1 MTLNILPNLRR
12 KFEKVRLVVFDVDGT
27 LTDGGMYYGS
37 DGELMK
43 RFSVKDGMGITL
55 LRRAGIQTAF
65 VTAESSSIALRRAEK
80 LQVDYVVLSVHDK
93 LQEVQRIAQKAGVT
107 LDAIAYMGDDVNDIP
122 AIEAV
127 GVSAC
132 PADAVT
138 AVKERV
144 DYITQAAA
152 GYGAVR
158 EFCDLILVAQDR
170 YPHLT
175 VVEDTPI
182 EADRF
187 IKQETDDGTG

>member
-55 LRRAGIQTAF
+55 LRQAGIQTAF
-65 VTAESSSIALRRAEK
+65 VTAESSTIALRRAEK
-80 LQVDYVVLSVHDK
+80 LRVDYVVLSVHDK
-93 LQEVQRIAQKAGVT
+93 LQEVRRIAQKAGVT
-107 LDAIAYMGDDVNDIP
+107 LDAVAYMGDDVNDIP

-127 GVSAC
+127 GVSGC

-144 DYITQAAA
+144 DYVTEAAA
-152 GYGAVR
+152 GYGAAR

-170 YPHLT
+170 YPHLAA
-175 VVEDTPI
+175 EDTRM
-182 EADRF
+182 ETDRF

>member
-55 LRRAGIQTAF
+55 LRQAGIQTAF

-93 LQEVQRIAQKAGVT
+93 LQEVRRIAQKAGVT
-107 LDAIAYMGDDVNDIP
+107 LDAVAYMGDDVNDIP

-144 DYITQAAA
+144 DYVTEAAA
-152 GYGAVR
+152 GYGAAR

-170 YPHLT
+170 YPHFT
-175 VVEDTPI
+175 VVEDTHM

-187 IKQETDDGTG
+187 IKQETDDGTE